1 MRLQKPISR
10 RAAITASLLAAG
22 GLYHGA
28 GAQTPASGLS
38 ISIAVAAPVTSIDPH
53 YHLLTP
59 NISMTAHI
67 FDRLI
72 DMDAYQRL
80 IPCLA
85 LSWKAI
91 SDTVWEFKLRPGVK
105 FHDGS
110 DFTAEDVAFTIDRI
124 PKVLN
129 SPSSFAISTKAITR
143 VEIIDPLTLRMHTAT
158 IYPLLPIDV
167 SQFAIISHKLGPNPT
182 TEAFNTGINAI
193 GTGPFKFVSYRSG
206 DRIELVRNDS
216 YWGKKP
222 AWAKVTYRIISNDAG
237 RTAALLSG
245 DVDFIDAVPTSD
257 LAKLSTDARLR
268 ISEIVGSR
276 LIFLAMDQGR
286 EGPTPF
292 VTGPNGEVL
301 ENNPLRD
308 HRVREAL
315 SLAINRAAI
324 VERVMENT
332 AIPSGQFLPPGSYSY
347 APALKAPPYDPT
359 RAKQLLAEAGFP
371 KGLRVT
377 LHGSNDRYVND
388 AKIIQAIGQ
397 MWSRIGVQTT
407 VDAMPWSAYVARA
420 GKQEFSIFQF
430 GWGTATG
437 EASNALRAQLAT
449 FNVAKGMGTANRG
462 RYSSPA
468 FDAMLDRALITVD
481 DAAREKILIQ
491 TTELGM
497 KDVGIIPL
505 HEQKNIWAMRRG
517 LTYLPRV
524 DEATR
529 AADIRPAP

>member
-1 MRLQKPISR
+1 MRQQKHIGR
-10 RAAITASLLAAG
+10 RAAMTGSLLAAG
-22 GLYHGA
+22 VLA
-28 GAQTPASGLS
+28 GSRRTAAQPAAQTL
-38 ISIAVAAPVTSIDPH
+38 SIAVAAPVTSMDPH
-53 YHLLTP
+53 YHVLTP

-72 DMDAYQRL
+72 DMDAFQR
-80 IPCLA
+80 PVPALA
-85 LSWKAI
+85 LSWQPI

-124 PKVLN
+124 PRVLN
-129 SPSSFAISTKAITR
+129 SPSSFAIATKAITA
-143 VEIIDPLTLRMHTAT
+143 VEIVNPLTVRMHTAG
-158 IYPLLPIDV
+158 IYPLLPVDV
-167 SQFAIISHKLGPNPT
+167 SQFAVISHKLGPNPT
-182 TEAFNTGINAI
+182 TEAFNTGINTI

-206 DRIELVRNDS
+206 DRIELVRYDG
-216 YWGKKP
+216 YWGARP
-222 AWAKVTYRIISNDAG
+222 AWERVSYRIISNDAA

-257 LAKLSTDARLR
+257 NARLRTDARLR

-292 VTGPNGEVL
+292 VTGPNGEIL
-301 ENNPLRD
+301 DKNPLRD

-315 SLAINRAAI
+315 SIAINRPAI
-324 VERVMENT
+324 TERVMENT
-332 AIPSGQFLPPGSYSY
+332 AIPSGQFLPEGSYSY
-347 APALKAPPYDPT
+347 APALKAPAYDAA

-371 KGLRVT
+371 NGLRIT

-397 MWSRIGVQTT
+397 MWTRIGVQTT
-407 VDAMPWSAYVARA
+407 VEALPWSAYVARA
-420 GKQEFSIFQF
+420 GKQEFSVFQF

-449 FNVAKGMGTANRG
+449 VNAAKGMGTANRG
-462 RYSSPA
+462 RYSNPHS
-468 FDAMLDRALITVD
+468 TS
-481 DAAREKILIQ
+481 
-491 TTELGM
+491 
-497 KDVGIIPL
+497 
-505 HEQKNIWAMRRG
+505 
-517 LTYLPRV
+517 
-524 DEATR
+524 
-529 AADIRPAP
+529 